1 METQLF
7 KKTFAQIAKKN
18 NFQTAFGGWY
28 VQSGECILALQLQ
41 RSNFSSL
48 YYLNIYIYI
57 QGYYDTFFPSI
68 TKEIIRGKF
77 KYFFR
82 REDRKYSP
90 FFDQENDLTDEIR
103 TRQLDIFFKEWMVP
117 FTEKALSRKGVI
129 ELIETNQLGGTQSNI
144 DKIIALINK

>member
-1 METQLF
+1 MIFVVE
-7 KKTFAQIAKKN
+7 AQ
-18 NFQTAFGGWY
+18 
-28 VQSGECILALQLQ
+28 E
-41 RSNFSSL
+41 
-48 YYLNIYIYI
+48 
-57 QGYYDTFFPSI
+57 YYDTFFPSI